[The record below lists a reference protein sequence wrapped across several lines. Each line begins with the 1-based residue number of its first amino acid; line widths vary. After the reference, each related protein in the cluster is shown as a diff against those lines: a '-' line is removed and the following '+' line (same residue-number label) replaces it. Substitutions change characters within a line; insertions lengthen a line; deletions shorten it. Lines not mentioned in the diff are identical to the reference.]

1 MVLVIDVGNTNT
13 VLGVYDGDNLAANWR
28 IESKKQRTADEYM
41 LFVRSLMSASRLAS
55 ETFTGAIISSV
66 VPPLTATFIELV
78 RKLLSVEP
86 LVVGPGL
93 KTGMS
98 ILYDNPKEVGA
109 DRIVNA
115 VAAYERFAQG
125 LIAVDFGTA
134 TTFDVISPRGE
145 YLGGAIA
152 PGLRIAHD
160 ALIYRASKLPRVEL
174 TAPARAVGKNTVESI
189 QSGLFFG
196 FVALV
201 DGMVRRIAAELDF
214 EAKVIAT
221 GGIAQA
227 VTEAT
232 KTIEEVDEH
241 LTLRGLKIL
250 YDRNG

>member
-1 MVLVIDVGNTNT
+1 MILVVDVGNTNT
-13 VLGVYDGDNLAANWR
+13 VLGVYDGDQLIANWR
-28 IESKKQRTADEYM
+28 LESKKQRTADEYM
-41 LFVRSLMSASRLAS
+41 LFVRSLMVASDLEPDRFGGSIL
-55 ETFTGAIISSV
+55 SSV
-66 VPPLTATFIELV
+66 VPPLTSTFVELV
-78 RKLLSVEP
+78 RKLFSVEP

-93 KTGMS
+93 KTGMP

-115 VAAYERFAQG
+115 VAAYEQFRQG

-152 PGLRIAHD
+152 PGLGIAHD
-160 ALIYRASKLPRVEL
+160 ALFYRASKLPRVEL
-174 TAPARAVGKNTVESI
+174 TAPARAIGKNTVESM

-201 DGMVRRIAAELDF
+201 DGMVRRISGELDF
-214 EAKVIAT
+214 EVKVIAT
-221 GGIAQA
+221 GGIARSIA
-227 VTEAT
+227 AATE
-232 KTIEEVDEH
+232 TIEQVDEH

-250 YDRNG
+250 YDRNS